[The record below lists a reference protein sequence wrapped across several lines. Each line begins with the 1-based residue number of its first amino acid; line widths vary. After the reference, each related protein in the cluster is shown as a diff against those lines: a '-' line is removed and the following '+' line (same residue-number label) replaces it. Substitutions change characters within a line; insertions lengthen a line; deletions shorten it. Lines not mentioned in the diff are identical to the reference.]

1 MSLKYEDNLAGV
13 PGMIGIGVAGVTAVY
28 GFIRPVLYERNR
40 RLTSIT
46 DRVDLAPVPGDRGVE
61 ALRLSYTLRF

>member
-1 MSLKYEDNLAGV
+1 
-13 PGMIGIGVAGVTAVY
+13 MIGIGVAGLTAVY

-40 RLTSIT
+40 RLTGLA
-46 DRVDLAPVPGDRGVE
+46 DRVEIAPAPGDRGVE